1 MCHAPHL
8 QRRLQPSQA
17 FFGGL
22 EALVGSPRVQ
32 IAEAIED
39 EHCGVP
45 KGEFGAS
52 HTALISSNYSVIF
65 TPASEHNFI
74 TKCAPDF
81 EAFLSSTP
89 LDCTRLDDKHRCLE
103 YKSFLVPM
111 SEGSSTYGLDAG
123 QKWETK
129 ESMGV
134 RAKADMADMLGGALG
149 SIHRC
154 FASMGWSTE
163 GLIDAHGRSTGL
175 FEKLKFTESEL
186 LVLRL
191 YTGFIST
198 TFTHTNSSQNID
210 TLHSRTHH
218 DTRHRHHHRHRDND
232 IIIGR
237 GRGTRMILH
246 RHMHKSR
253 HDRHT
258 ASRPRADQE

>member
-1 MCHAPHL
+1 M
-8 QRRLQPSQA
+8 
-17 FFGGL
+17 
-22 EALVGSPRVQ
+22 VGSPRVQ

-134 RAKADMADMLGGALG
+134 RAKADMADMLSALELVDADF
-149 SIHRC
+149 I
-154 FASMGWSTE
+154 AIEAQEQAQAAQVETE
-163 GLIDAHGRSTGL
+163 R
-175 FEKLKFTESEL
+175 
-186 LVLRL
+186 
-191 YTGFIST
+191 
-198 TFTHTNSSQNID
+198 Q
-210 TLHSRTHH
+210 
-218 DTRHRHHHRHRDND
+218 
-232 IIIGR
+232 
-237 GRGTRMILH
+237 
-246 RHMHKSR
+246 
-253 HDRHT
+253 
-258 ASRPRADQE
+258 RAREQREAMRQAQAEHNQEA